1 MKEEKTTEIQRS
13 VSTEEMLV
21 KIQEQLSG
29 FSREPF
35 RKELSRFL
43 CFSPSDE
50 AVQAHAN
57 KSPDRWSQAVAILG
71 RLSGMTDKVD
81 DTSQTPYSPH
91 KFQNLSMM
99 EKRKRFAEFE
109 SKIKD
114 ELKKELE
121 TKDAII
127 DPDTLEKV
135 SIMELNNGDGK
146 KERLRYPFEG
156 ADHNRSKGAM
166 GD

>member
-1 MKEEKTTEIQRS
+1 MEEEKTTEIQRS
-13 VSTEEMLV
+13 VNTVEVLD

-43 CFSPSDE
+43 CFSPSDD

-57 KSPDRWSQAVAILG
+57 KSPDRWSQAVTILA
-71 RLSGMTDKVD
+71 RLSGITDKVD
-81 DTSQTPYSPH
+81 DTSQSEYSPH

-99 EKRKRFAEFE
+99 EQRKKLAELE
-109 SKIKD
+109 SKFKD
-114 ELKKELE
+114 EIKKELE
-121 TKDAII
+121 RRGAII

-135 SIMELNNGDGK
+135 SILELDDDDGE
-146 KERLRYPFEG
+146 KERPQYPFFET
-156 ADHNRSKGAM
+156 ADHNRS
-166 GD
+166 

>member
-13 VSTEEMLV
+13 VNTVEVLE

-71 RLSGMTDKVD
+71 RLSGITDKVD
-81 DTSQTPYSPH
+81 DTSQSPYSPH

-99 EKRKRFAEFE
+99 EKRQMLAELE

-121 TKDAII
+121 REGAII

-135 SIMELNNGDGK
+135 SIMELHNGDGK
-146 KERLRYPFEG
+146 KERLRYPF
-156 ADHNRSKGAM
+156 
-166 GD
+166 